1 MAATW
6 KVEITVRDWA
16 ARTAMVTGTRTDGLD
31 VRTYTI
37 ETRAGSPAASE
48 KQRIYGDLRALYLAD
63 KANQD
68 RIAAAIGTWSADIAG
83 LLNAAEV

>member
-1 MAATW
+1 MATW
-6 KVEITVRDWA
+6 EFEIGILDRDA
-16 ARTAMVTGTRTDGLD
+16 KRLQVTGTRTDGLD

-68 RIAAAIGTWSADIAG
+68 RIAAAIGTWSADITA
-83 LLNAAEV
+83 LLNAAEVV